1 MGRAKKSEWV
11 FGVCGL
17 GYLKIIANAN
27 NFALAKILFFCI
39 YEIAVI
45 LGFAR

>member
-1 MGRAKKSEWV
+1 MLYKFEFYAEKV
-11 FGVCGL
+11 
-17 GYLKIIANAN
+17 IANAN
-27 NFALAKILFFCI
+27 NFAFAKILFFSI